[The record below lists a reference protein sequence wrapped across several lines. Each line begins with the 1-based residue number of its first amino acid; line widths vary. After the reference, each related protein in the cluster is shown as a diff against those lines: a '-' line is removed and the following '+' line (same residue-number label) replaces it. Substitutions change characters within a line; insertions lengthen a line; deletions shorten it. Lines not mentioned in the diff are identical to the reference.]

1 MTMAG
6 SEKIWNGAKTDF
18 LRPLILSV
26 PLGPEARSQKK
37 GCFSFDQK
45 FGNFRMGANGK
56 KISLGKD
63 PDNPKKLNF

>member
-26 PLGPEARSQKK
+26 PLGPEARSQKRVAFHSTK
-37 GCFSFDQK
+37 NSEISEWERMVRK
-45 FGNFRMGANGK
+45 FPWE
-56 KISLGKD
+56 KIQTIRKS
-63 PDNPKKLNF
+63 